1 MTFYHQQILTIRGN
15 VFPKEYLCSQVIQA
29 KKFIDK
35 NFANNIGL
43 NDIAGEA
50 WYSKFHFLRLFKL
63 IYGRTPHQYLTDVRI
78 EKAKQLLR
86 AGLPVSEVC
95 FSVGFVSISSFKG
108 LFKRYTNLT
117 PARYLEQLKYKW
129 EISQTAFRF
138 LPFFFS
144 LKNSNFQDGKR
155 SSITDLSSSNN

>member
-1 MTFYHQQILTIRGN
+1 MTFYHQQILSIRQN
-15 VFPKEYLCSQVIQA
+15 IFPKEYLCNQVIQS

-43 NDIAGEA
+43 NEIAGEA
-50 WYSKFHFLRLFKL
+50 YYSKFHFLRLFKI

-86 AGLPVSEVC
+86 SGLPVSEVC
-95 FSVGFVSISSFKG
+95 FLVGFDSVSSFKG
-108 LFKRYTNLT
+108 LFKRYNNLT
-117 PARYLEQLKYKW
+117 PSRYLQQLKHKP
-129 EISQTAFRF
+129 EISETAFRF

-144 LKNSNFQDGKR
+144 LKKSNFQV
-155 SSITDLSSSNN
+155 SE

>member
-1 MTFYHQQILTIRGN
+1 MTFYHQQVLTIRGN
-15 VFPKEYLCSQVIQA
+15 VFPKEYLCNQVIRS

-35 NFANNIGL
+35 NFATNISL

-50 WYSKFHFLRLFKL
+50 YYSKFHFLRLFKL

-86 AGLPVSEVC
+86 TGLPVSEVC
-95 FSVGFVSISSFKG
+95 FSVGFDSISSFKG
-108 LFKRYTNLT
+108 LFKRYTSFT
-117 PARYLEQLKYKW
+117 PASYQQQLKHKH

-144 LKNSNFQDGKR
+144 LKKSNFQDRKE
-155 SSITDLSSSNN
+155 SSITDLRS